1 MKKISYLLLF
11 LAFSANVSGQIDG
24 NYLLQLINVST
35 ADLPNITS
43 PATGALVYN
52 RTEGAVFQ
60 YNGSNWEKVDT
71 TNALPL
77 VFAKTAGYTL
87 TADDNG
93 NILTFNSSTDVKLE
107 IPAGL
112 PIGFNVSVYQLG
124 DGKVYFV
131 GDFVTIKNRLSRFY
145 TAGKDA
151 GAGLVATGRDIF
163 HLTGDLKK

>member
-11 LAFSANVSGQIDG
+11 LVFSSNVSAQVDG
-24 NYLLQLINVST
+24 NYLLQLINVTT

-43 PATGALVYN
+43 PSTGALVYN

-71 TNALPL
+71 TNALPV
-77 VFAKTAGYTL
+77 VFAKTTSYTL
-87 TADDNG
+87 TTADNG

-112 PIGFNVSVYQLG
+112 PVGFNVSVYQIG

-131 GDFVTIKNRLSRFY
+131 GTLISIKNRLSRFI

-151 GAGLVATGRDIF
+151 GAGLVATGRDTF